1 MKRNGTSADDQK
13 KRLQDLHGSM
23 RMSAVFGMTPE
34 AEEVGDDRRHA
45 SAPSAGSSMQSSE
58 HLERQLREL
67 QIAQEEMKRREE
79 ELKREVQMQ
88 KEVEERR
95 RRASAD
101 SGTRNLTSSGNTSS
115 GIGGVVGMDDAQILD
130 KADEA
135 FDDGRDAMQEMD
147 YVTAKESFERAL
159 SLYRSC
165 PPAAVEKSVRADI
178 HHALGTIELETG
190 DDYEKSLIN
199 LRTARRMRS
208 SIGDKLGEAM
218 SLKDCARLYAK
229 MGQTTNASRSFQEC
243 MEIMLAELG
252 ENNPRVHE
260 FFIDIGATAKQL
272 GRERDAIA
280 QFQFALD
287 ITQSRHDMKPNDLQ
301 TQLSLCSV
309 LHALGILEYHAGD
322 FQDSLKH
329 LRDLANLR
337 SIIGATP
344 TPQDAAILNVIS
356 KIHRKLG
363 NFEMGHEASKKA
375 LDTSRQQRKEAAR
388 ASHSSG
394 RSLGSLG
401 SLQNSRASEDK
412 SVNVSSDKSK
422 DPSVYIHLDEQTRV
436 SELESVSPSH
446 AHSYQQQMQQQ
457 TRQMQQQTQEMQY
470 IPFILVYDD
479 DHKKQIRR
487 DDLKATM
494 IRVFFKSNKARSE
507 ACDILYDVAEMI
519 QFLAKDALQILSSET
534 STEKQQEQVLENLLF
549 DGCDVSISMID
560 EYAPEV
566 YGIVISDRLFW
577 EAFVMPHDFQEFAS
591 DFIGSAAVRSRRQS
605 NPEAQKQNLVPFHST
620 ERRHPLSSMPCIIQ
634 MDDESPLLPH
644 TLIVGIEK
652 AGLGVMPADR
662 QSWGTEIQEIPSDAD
677 AWAHAEGIPP
687 DAFEGM
693 SIGSFSFKD
702 SIRSRN
708 PDGTIRDRK
717 TTPR

>member
-1 MKRNGTSADDQK
+1 MSANDQK
-13 KRLQDLHGSM
+13 KPPQDLHGSM

-34 AEEVGDDRRHA
+34 EEVGDGRRHA

-67 QIAQEEMKRREE
+67 HLAQEEMKRREE

-88 KEVEERR
+88 KEMERR
-95 RRASAD
+95 QRRSSAD
-101 SGTRNLTSSGNTSS
+101 SGARNLTSSGNTSS
-115 GIGGVVGMDDAQILD
+115 GIGGVVAMDDAQILE

-147 YVTAKESFERAL
+147 YVAAKEAFERAL

-178 HHALGTIELETG
+178 HHALGTIELESG

-229 MGQTTNASRSFQEC
+229 MGQSTNASRSFQEC
-243 MEIMLAELG
+243 MEMYVAELG
-252 ENNPRVHE
+252 EDNPRVHE
-260 FFIDIGATAKQL
+260 FFADIGATAKQL
-272 GRERDAIA
+272 GMEGHAIA

-287 ITQSRHDMKPNDLQ
+287 ITQSRHDMKPNDLE
-301 TQLSLCSV
+301 TKLSLCSV
-309 LHALGILEYHAGD
+309 LHAIGILEYHAGD
-322 FQDSLKH
+322 FQDSLNH
-329 LRDLANLR
+329 LRELVYLR
-337 SIIGATP
+337 SSIGGTP
-344 TPQDAAILNVIS
+344 APQDAAILNVIS

-363 NFEMGHEASKKA
+363 NFDMGHEASKKA

-394 RSLGSLG
+394 RSLGSL
-401 SLQNSRASEDK
+401 QNSHASEDK
-412 SVNVSSDKSK
+412 SVNVSSDKSSK
-422 DPSVYIHLDEQTRV
+422 DPSVYIFMDEQTRV
-436 SELESVSPSH
+436 SELESLGPSN
-446 AHSYQQQMQQQ
+446 ALSY
-457 TRQMQQQTQEMQY
+457 QQQTQEMQY

-487 DDLKATM
+487 DNLKATM
-494 IRVFFKSNKARSE
+494 IRLYFKTNKARSE
-507 ACDILYDVAEMI
+507 ACDILNDVAEMM
-519 QFLAKDALQILSSET
+519 QFLAADAKQILSSET
-534 STEKQQEQVLENLLF
+534 ASERQQQEVFENLLF
-549 DGCDVSISMID
+549 DCDISISMVD
-560 EYAPEV
+560 EYSPNA

-577 EAFVMPHDFQEFAS
+577 EAFVMPHDFSEFQS
-591 DFIGSAAVRSRRQS
+591 DFIGIAGIPAVRSRRQS

-620 ERRHPLSSMPCIIQ
+620 EHRHPLSSMPCIIQ
-634 MDDESPLLPH
+634 MDDESPISPQ
-644 TLIVGIEK
+644 TLV
-652 AGLGVMPADR
+652 LGVEKSGFGVTPA
-662 QSWGTEIQEIPSDAD
+662 SGETWPPPSTSIPSDA
-677 AWAHAEGIPP
+677 
-687 DAFEGM
+687 FEGV
-693 SIGSFSFKD
+693 SIGSFSLGSLGG

-708 PDGTIRDRK
+708 PDGTIRAQNR
-717 TTPR
+717 PAGA

>member
-1 MKRNGTSADDQK
+1 MRRNGSSADQK
-13 KRLQDLHGSM
+13 KPPQDLHGSM

-34 AEEVGDDRRHA
+34 EEEVGDDDRRHA

-67 QIAQEEMKRREE
+67 HLAQEEMKRREE

-88 KEVEERR
+88 KEMERQQR
-95 RRASAD
+95 RSSAD
-101 SGTRNLTSSGNTSS
+101 SGTTRNLTSSRNTSS
-115 GIGGVVGMDDAQILD
+115 DIGGVVDMDEAQILE

-147 YVTAKESFERAL
+147 YGAAKEAFERAL

-178 HHALGTIELETG
+178 HHALGTIELEIG
-190 DDYEKSLIN
+190 DNYEKSLIN

-229 MGQTTNASRSFQEC
+229 MGQSTNASRSFQEC

-252 ENNPRVHE
+252 EDNPRVHE
-260 FFIDIGATAKQL
+260 FFIDIGATARSL
-272 GRERDAIA
+272 GMERDLRDAIA

-287 ITQSRHDMKPNDLQ
+287 ITQSRHDMKPNDLE
-301 TQLSLCSV
+301 TKLSLCSV

-322 FQDSLKH
+322 FQDSLNH

-375 LDTSRQQRKEAAR
+375 LDKSRQQRKEAAR

-394 RSLGSLG
+394 RSLGSL
-401 SLQNSRASEDK
+401 QNSHTSEDK
-412 SVNVSSDKSK
+412 SVNVSSGCSTYPSK

-436 SELESVSPSH
+436 SELESLGPSN
-446 AHSYQQQMQQQ
+446 ALSY
-457 TRQMQQQTQEMQY
+457 QQQTQEMQY

-479 DHKKQIRR
+479 DHKKEIRR
-487 DDLKATM
+487 DNLKATM
-494 IRVFFKSNKARSE
+494 IRLYFKTNKARSE
-507 ACDILYDVAEMI
+507 ACDILYDVAEMM
-519 QFLAKDALQILSSET
+519 QFLAADAKQILSSEMA
-534 STEKQQEQVLENLLF
+534 SEKQQQEVFENLLF
-549 DGCDVSISMID
+549 DCDISISMVD
-560 EYAPEV
+560 EYAPNA

-577 EAFVMPHDFQEFAS
+577 EAFVMPHDFSEFQS
-591 DFIGSAAVRSRRQS
+591 DFIGIAGIPAVRSRRQS

-620 ERRHPLSSMPCIIQ
+620 EHRHPLSSMPCIIQ
-634 MDDESPLLPH
+634 MDDESPVSPQ
-644 TLIVGIEK
+644 TLV
-652 AGLGVMPADR
+652 LGVEKSGVGVTPA
-662 QSWGTEIQEIPSDAD
+662 SGETWPPPSTSIPSDA
-677 AWAHAEGIPP
+677 
-687 DAFEGM
+687 FEGV
-693 SIGSFSFKD
+693 SIGSFSLGSLGG

-708 PDGTIRDRK
+708 PDGTIRAQNR
-717 TTPR
+717 PAGA